1 MIIKHTARK
10 KMRMSRVVLD
20 LRTSLI
26 RLIFMYVYLLLVV
39 VVILS
44 LHRPK

>member
-1 MIIKHTARK
+1 
-10 KMRMSRVVLD
+10 MSRVVLD